1 MATRSASL
9 TDDELAALGAA
20 LDEGRRPTV
29 YLREPIPSLDVPAGA
44 SAKVVAIRGRTVT
57 VRPRRVDD
65 ELAYEPHELRMTRT
79 APPEPVRKAP
89 KRTAAPRKAAGA
101 GAGASAGRPGSRGSS
116 TGVSS
121 AGVSSAGAAA
131 APSASA
137 GSAAAGSAAAGSAAA
152 GSATSSSSGAAAPA
166 PRKPRGRKGPSSV
179 TVTIEGTSEA
189 APHEWTV
196 TVTGAGARAAR
207 PVPVQ
212 ADAVVQAVGALGV
225 PAAVKAVDAVLV
237 AARAEAERR
246 VEELARELAE
256 AKKALRLL
264 GR

>member
-101 GAGASAGRPGSRGSS
+101 GAGASAGRPSSR
-116 TGVSS
+116 VSS

-137 GSAAAGSAAAGSAAA
+137 GSAAE
-152 GSATSSSSGAAAPA
+152 GSATPSSSGAAAPA

-256 AKKALRLL
+256 AKKALRSL

>member
-89 KRTAAPRKAAGA
+89 KRTASPPKRTAAPRKAAGA
-101 GAGASAGRPGSRGSS
+101 GAGASAGRPSSR
-116 TGVSS
+116 VSS

-137 GSAAAGSAAAGSAAA
+137 GSAAE
-152 GSATSSSSGAAAPA
+152 GSATPSSSGAAAPA

-256 AKKALRLL
+256 AKKALRSL